1 MRALVRISMLSMPR
15 STALPNKR
23 MKLTGRGGH
32 SQRCQL
38 ILSAVAAS
46 RSLRAD
52 REPDINGGGS

>member
-1 MRALVRISMLSMPR
+1 
-15 STALPNKR
+15 